1 MHLTITPDTVLFLLA
16 ETQRVASIK
25 KGSSISKIHQSNALA
40 SYMSRQALMQY
51 YPEIY
56 WRIDMEDFM
65 AKQRNDFNLIEYRL
79 SDTEL
84 EAFDAWIERDK
95 VTLVQGLNYC
105 AEKDIKVS
113 FTFSE
118 KNSNWCVSFTG
129 REDNRFNSGTT
140 LTNWSD
146 DAIDAFLMGIYKASI
161 VFADGKWQTKKASQR
176 G

>member
-1 MHLTITPDTVLFLLA
+1 
-16 ETQRVASIK
+16 
-25 KGSSISKIHQSNALA
+25 
-40 SYMSRQALMQY
+40 
-51 YPEIY
+51 
-56 WRIDMEDFM
+56 M